1 MLHIILFILKILGLL
16 VLIVLGLV
24 LAVALLI
31 LLVPVRYQ
39 AEGCYDGKVKGK
51 ARITWLLHILSVT
64 AQYEEDLIVR
74 VRIFGF
80 RIGKPKKMDSELKE
94 AEDIVV
100 QAMEIMEPEP
110 IREVLKGKEEDH
122 DRGREEPGSLP
133 PPQEESRNLTPPKEE
148 PKREE
153 PKKEEPNKEELKR
166 EDPKKEEPKKKKGFR
181 IKEMFEKLKKK
192 VLTAFTK
199 LKFFFLRI
207 CDTLRTIKD
216 KKDEIYAWI
225 SDKENQ
231 RTGKLLF
238 RQLKR
243 LVRHILP
250 RRGKGNITFG
260 FDDPYLTGQVLT
272 YASVIYPLCHKH
284 LNLYPVFDQTVFTM
298 EGTFRGRIRM
308 GSVLLIGSR
317 MLLDRNFRRLLKG
330 WLHKGGIA

>member
-39 AEGCYDGKVKGK
+39 AEGSYDGKVKGK

-110 IREVLKGKEEDH
+110 IREVLKGKEEDP
-122 DRGREEPGSLP
+122 DRAREEPRSLP
-133 PPQEESRNLTPPKEE
+133 PPEEESRNLTSPKEE

-153 PKKEEPNKEELKR
+153 PKR
-166 EDPKKEEPKKKKGFR
+166 EEPKKKELKKKKGFQ
-181 IKEMFEKLKKK
+181 IKGMFEKLKKK
-192 VLTAFTK
+192 VLMAFIK

-231 RTGKLLF
+231 RIGKLLF
-238 RQLKR
+238 RQVKR

>member
-24 LAVALLI
+24 LAVVLLI

-39 AEGCYDGKVKGK
+39 AEGSYDGKVRGK
-51 ARITWLLHILSVT
+51 ARITWLLHILSVS

-94 AEDIVV
+94 AEDIMV

-110 IREVLKGKEEDH
+110 IREAQEVKDEIHDRVKEE
-122 DRGREEPGSLP
+122 PKNLP
-133 PPQEESRNLTPPKEE
+133 PPKEE
-148 PKREE
+148 LRNPT
-153 PKKEEPNKEELKR
+153 PP
-166 EDPKKEEPKKKKGFR
+166 KEEPKKKKGFR
-181 IKEMFEKLKKK
+181 VMGVFEKLKKK
-192 VLTAFTK
+192 VLRAFTK
-199 LKFFFLRI
+199 LKFFYLRI

-225 SDKENQ
+225 SNKENQ
-231 RTGKLLF
+231 KTGKLLF
-238 RQLKR
+238 RQVKR
-243 LVRHILP
+243 LIRHILP
-250 RRGKGNITFG
+250 NRGKGNITFG

-284 LNLYPVFDQTVFTM
+284 LNLYPVFDQTVFTV

-308 GSVLLIGSR
+308 GTVLLIGSR
-317 MLLDRNFRRLLKG
+317 MLLDKNFRRLLKG

>member
-24 LAVALLI
+24 LTVALLI

-39 AEGCYDGKVKGK
+39 AEGSYDGKVKGK
-51 ARITWLLHILSVT
+51 TRITWLLHILSVT
-64 AQYEEDLIVR
+64 AQFEEDLIVR

-80 RIGKPKKMDSELKE
+80 RVGKPKKMDSELKE
-94 AEDIVV
+94 AEDIMV

-110 IREVLKGKEEDH
+110 IREAQEVKDEIHDRVKEE
-122 DRGREEPGSLP
+122 PKNLP
-133 PPQEESRNLTPPKEE
+133 PPKEE
-148 PKREE
+148 LRNPM
-153 PKKEEPNKEELKR
+153 PP
-166 EDPKKEEPKKKKGFR
+166 KEEPKKKKGFR
-181 IKEMFEKLKKK
+181 VMGVFEKLKKK
-192 VLTAFTK
+192 VLRAFIK
-199 LKFFFLRI
+199 LKFFFLGI

-225 SDKENQ
+225 SNKENQ
-231 RTGKLLF
+231 KTGKLLF
-238 RQLKR
+238 RQVKR
-243 LVRHILP
+243 LIRHILP

-284 LNLYPVFDQTVFTM
+284 LNLYPVFDQTVFTV

-308 GSVLLIGSR
+308 AAVLLIGSR

>member
-24 LAVALLI
+24 LTVALLI

-39 AEGCYDGKVKGK
+39 AEGSYDGKVKGK

-74 VRIFGF
+74 IRIFGF
-80 RIGKPKKMDSELKE
+80 RKGKPKKMDSELKE
-94 AEDIVV
+94 AEDIMV

-110 IREVLKGKEEDH
+110 IREAQEVKDEIHDRVKEE
-122 DRGREEPGSLP
+122 PKNLP
-133 PPQEESRNLTPPKEE
+133 PPREELRNLTPPKEE
-148 PKREE
+148 S
-153 PKKEEPNKEELKR
+153 
-166 EDPKKEEPKKKKGFR
+166 KKKKGFR
-181 IKEMFEKLKKK
+181 VMGVFKKLKKK
-192 VLTAFTK
+192 VLMAFTK

-225 SDKENQ
+225 SNKENQ
-231 RTGKLLF
+231 KTGKLLF
-238 RQLKR
+238 RQVKR
-243 LVRHILP
+243 LIRHILP

-284 LNLYPVFDQTVFTM
+284 LNLYPVFDQTVFM
-298 EGTFRGRIRM
+298 VEGTFRGRIRL
-308 GSVLLIGSR
+308 GTALFIGLR

>member
-39 AEGCYDGKVKGK
+39 AEGSYDGKVRGK
-51 ARITWLLHILSVT
+51 ARITWLLHILSVS

-94 AEDIVV
+94 AEDIMV
-100 QAMEIMEPEP
+100 QAMEIIEPEP
-110 IREVLKGKEEDH
+110 IREALEVKDEIH
-122 DRGREEPGSLP
+122 DRVKGEPKNLP
-133 PPQEESRNLTPPKEE
+133 PPKEE
-148 PKREE
+148 LRSPT
-153 PKKEEPNKEELKR
+153 PP
-166 EDPKKEEPKKKKGFR
+166 KEEPKKKKGFR
-181 IKEMFEKLKKK
+181 VMGVFEKLKKK
-192 VLTAFTK
+192 VLRAFTK

-225 SDKENQ
+225 SNKENQ
-231 RTGKLLF
+231 KTGKLLF
-238 RQLKR
+238 RQVKR

-284 LNLYPVFDQTVFTM
+284 LNLYPVFDQTVFTV

-308 GSVLLIGSR
+308 GTVLLIGSR

>member
-31 LLVPVRYQ
+31 LLVPIRYQ
-39 AEGCYDGKVKGK
+39 AEGSYDGKVKGK

-110 IREVLKGKEEDH
+110 IREVLKGKEEDP
-122 DRGREEPGSLP
+122 DRVREEPRSLP
-133 PPQEESRNLTPPKEE
+133 PPQEESRKLTPPKEE
-148 PKREE
+148 PKWEEPIREE
-153 PKKEEPNKEELKR
+153 PKKK
-166 EDPKKEEPKKKKGFR
+166 EPKKKKGFQ
-181 IKEMFEKLKKK
+181 IKGMFEKLKKK
-192 VLTAFTK
+192 VLMAFIK

-207 CDTLRTIKD
+207 CDTLKTIKD

-231 RTGKLLF
+231 KTGKLLF
-238 RQLKR
+238 RQVKR

-298 EGTFRGRIRM
+298 EGTYRGRIRM

-317 MLLDRNFRRLLKG
+317 ILLDRNFRRLLKG

>member
-39 AEGCYDGKVKGK
+39 AEGSYDGKVRGK
-51 ARITWLLHILSVT
+51 ARITWLLHILSVS

-74 VRIFGF
+74 VRILGF

-94 AEDIVV
+94 AEDIMV

-110 IREVLKGKEEDH
+110 IREALEVKDEIH
-122 DRGREEPGSLP
+122 DRVKEGPKNLP
-133 PPQEESRNLTPPKEE
+133 PPKEE
-148 PKREE
+148 LRSPT
-153 PKKEEPNKEELKR
+153 PP
-166 EDPKKEEPKKKKGFR
+166 KEEPKKKKGFR
-181 IKEMFEKLKKK
+181 VMGVFEKLKKK
-192 VLTAFTK
+192 VLRAFTK

-225 SDKENQ
+225 SNKENQ
-231 RTGKLLF
+231 KTGKLLF
-238 RQLKR
+238 RQVKR

-250 RRGKGNITFG
+250 RRGRGNITFG

-284 LNLYPVFDQTVFTM
+284 LNLYPVFDQTVFTV

-308 GSVLLIGSR
+308 GTVLLIGSR

>member
-24 LAVALLI
+24 LTVALLI

-39 AEGCYDGKVKGK
+39 AEGSYDGKVKGK

-74 VRIFGF
+74 IRIFGF
-80 RIGKPKKMDSELKE
+80 RKGKPKKMDSELKE
-94 AEDIVV
+94 AEDIMV

-110 IREVLKGKEEDH
+110 IREAQEVKDEIH
-122 DRGREEPGSLP
+122 DRVKEIPKNLP
-133 PPQEESRNLTPPKEE
+133 PPREELRNLTPPKEE
-148 PKREE
+148 S
-153 PKKEEPNKEELKR
+153 
-166 EDPKKEEPKKKKGFR
+166 KKKKGFR
-181 IKEMFEKLKKK
+181 VMGVFEKLKKK
-192 VLTAFTK
+192 VLMAFTK

-216 KKDEIYAWI
+216 KKDEIYAWV
-225 SDKENQ
+225 SNKENQ
-231 RTGKLLF
+231 KTGKLLF
-238 RQLKR
+238 RQVKR
-243 LVRHILP
+243 LIRHILP

-284 LNLYPVFDQTVFTM
+284 LNLYPVFDQTVFM
-298 EGTFRGRIRM
+298 VEGTFRGRIRL
-308 GSVLLIGSR
+308 GTALFIGLR

>member
-31 LLVPVRYQ
+31 LLVPIRYQ
-39 AEGCYDGKVKGK
+39 AEGSYDGKVKGK

-110 IREVLKGKEEDH
+110 IREVLKGQEEDH
-122 DRGREEPGSLP
+122 DRVREEPKSLP
-133 PPQEESRNLTPPKEE
+133 PPQEETRNLTPPKEE

-153 PKKEEPNKEELKR
+153 PKR
-166 EDPKKEEPKKKKGFR
+166 EDPKKEEPKKKKRFR

-192 VLTAFTK
+192 VLMAFTK

-238 RQLKR
+238 RQVKR

-298 EGTFRGRIRM
+298 EGTYRGRIRM

-317 MLLDRNFRRLLKG
+317 MLFDRNFRRLLKG

>member
-16 VLIVLGLV
+16 VLTVLGLV

-39 AEGCYDGKVKGK
+39 AEGSYDGKVRGK
-51 ARITWLLHILSVT
+51 ARITWLLHILSVS

-80 RIGKPKKMDSELKE
+80 RVGKPKKMDSELKE
-94 AEDIVV
+94 AEDIMV

-110 IREVLKGKEEDH
+110 IREALEVKDEIHDRVKEE
-122 DRGREEPGSLP
+122 PKNLP
-133 PPQEESRNLTPPKEE
+133 PPKEE
-148 PKREE
+148 LRSPT
-153 PKKEEPNKEELKR
+153 PP
-166 EDPKKEEPKKKKGFR
+166 KEEPKKKKGFR
-181 IKEMFEKLKKK
+181 VMGVFEKLKKK
-192 VLTAFTK
+192 VLRAFTK

-225 SDKENQ
+225 SNKENQ
-231 RTGKLLF
+231 KTGKLLF
-238 RQLKR
+238 RQVKR

-250 RRGKGNITFG
+250 HRGEGNITFG

-272 YASVIYPLCHKH
+272 YASVIYPLCHRH
-284 LNLYPVFDQTVFTM
+284 LNLYPVFDQTVFTV

-308 GSVLLIGSR
+308 GTVLLIGSR

>member
-39 AEGCYDGKVKGK
+39 AEGSYDGKVKGK

-110 IREVLKGKEEDH
+110 IREVLKGKEEDP
-122 DRGREEPGSLP
+122 DRVREETIP
-133 PPQEESRNLTPPKEE
+133 PPQEESRNLTPPK
-148 PKREE
+148 K
-153 PKKEEPNKEELKR
+153 
-166 EDPKKEEPKKKKGFR
+166 EPKKKKGFQ
-181 IKEMFEKLKKK
+181 IKGMFEKLKKK
-192 VLTAFTK
+192 VLMAFTK

-207 CDTLRTIKD
+207 CDTLKTIKD

-231 RTGKLLF
+231 KTGKLLF
-238 RQLKR
+238 RQVKR

-250 RRGKGNITFG
+250 HRGKGNITFG

-317 MLLDRNFRRLLKG
+317 MLLNRNFRRLLKG

>member
-39 AEGCYDGKVKGK
+39 AEGSYDGKVKGK

-110 IREVLKGKEEDH
+110 IREVLKGKEEDP
-122 DRGREEPGSLP
+122 DRVREEPMSLP
-133 PPQEESRNLTPPKEE
+133 PPQEESRNLIPPKEE
-148 PKREE
+148 PKWEEPIREE
-153 PKKEEPNKEELKR
+153 PKKKV
-166 EDPKKEEPKKKKGFR
+166 PKKKKGFQ
-181 IKEMFEKLKKK
+181 IKGMFEKLKKK
-192 VLTAFTK
+192 VLMAFIK

-207 CDTLRTIKD
+207 CDTLKTIKD

-231 RTGKLLF
+231 KTGKLLF
-238 RQLKR
+238 RQVKR

-250 RRGKGNITFG
+250 RRGEGNITFG

-317 MLLDRNFRRLLKG
+317 MLLNRNFRRLLKG

>member
-16 VLIVLGLV
+16 VLIALGLV

-39 AEGCYDGKVKGK
+39 AEGSYDGKVKGK

-110 IREVLKGKEEDH
+110 IREVLKGKEEDP
-122 DRGREEPGSLP
+122 DRVREEPIP

-148 PKREE
+148 PKKEEPKWEEPKREE
-153 PKKEEPNKEELKR
+153 PKKK
-166 EDPKKEEPKKKKGFR
+166 EPKKKKGFQ
-181 IKEMFEKLKKK
+181 IKGMFEKLKKK
-192 VLTAFTK
+192 VLMAFTK

-207 CDTLRTIKD
+207 CDTLKTIKD

-231 RTGKLLF
+231 KTGKLLF
-238 RQLKR
+238 RQVKR

-298 EGTFRGRIRM
+298 EGKFRGRIRM

-317 MLLDRNFRRLLKG
+317 MLLNRNFRRLLKG

>member
-24 LAVALLI
+24 LAVVLLI

-39 AEGCYDGKVKGK
+39 AEGSYDGKVRGK
-51 ARITWLLHILSVT
+51 ARITWLLHILSVS

-94 AEDIVV
+94 AEDIMV

-110 IREVLKGKEEDH
+110 IREAQEVKDEIHDRVKEE
-122 DRGREEPGSLP
+122 PKNLP
-133 PPQEESRNLTPPKEE
+133 PPKEE
-148 PKREE
+148 LRNPT
-153 PKKEEPNKEELKR
+153 PP
-166 EDPKKEEPKKKKGFR
+166 KEEPKKKKGFR
-181 IKEMFEKLKKK
+181 VMGVFEKLKKK
-192 VLTAFTK
+192 VLRAFTK

-225 SDKENQ
+225 SNKENQ
-231 RTGKLLF
+231 KTGKLLF
-238 RQLKR
+238 RQVKR
-243 LVRHILP
+243 LIRHILP
-250 RRGKGNITFG
+250 NRGKGNITFG

-284 LNLYPVFDQTVFTM
+284 LNLYPVFDQTVFTV

-308 GSVLLIGSR
+308 GTVLLIGSR
-317 MLLDRNFRRLLKG
+317 MLLDKNFRRLLKG

>member
-16 VLIVLGLV
+16 VLAVLGLV
-24 LAVALLI
+24 LAAALLI

-39 AEGCYDGKVKGK
+39 AEGSYDGKVKGK

-64 AQYEEDLIVR
+64 AQFEEDLIVR

-94 AEDIVV
+94 AEDIMV

-110 IREVLKGKEEDH
+110 IRDAQEVKDEIH
-122 DRGREEPGSLP
+122 DRV
-133 PPQEESRNLTPPKEE
+133 KEE
-148 PKREE
+148 PKNL
-153 PKKEEPNKEELKR
+153 PPSKEELR
-166 EDPKKEEPKKKKGFR
+166 NPTPPKEEPKKKKGFR
-181 IKEMFEKLKKK
+181 VMGVFEKLKKK
-192 VLTAFTK
+192 VLRAFTK

-225 SDKENQ
+225 SNKENQ
-231 RTGKLLF
+231 KTGKLLF
-238 RQLKR
+238 RQVKR
-243 LVRHILP
+243 LIRHILP
-250 RRGKGNITFG
+250 LRGKGNITFG

-284 LNLYPVFDQTVFTM
+284 LNLYPVFGQTVFTV

-308 GSVLLIGSR
+308 ATVLLIGSR

>member
-39 AEGCYDGKVKGK
+39 AEGSYDGKVRGK
-51 ARITWLLHILSVT
+51 ARITWLLHILSVS

-74 VRIFGF
+74 VRILGF

-94 AEDIVV
+94 AEDIMV

-110 IREVLKGKEEDH
+110 IREALEVKDEIH
-122 DRGREEPGSLP
+122 DRVKEGPKNLP
-133 PPQEESRNLTPPKEE
+133 PPKEE
-148 PKREE
+148 LRSPT
-153 PKKEEPNKEELKR
+153 PP
-166 EDPKKEEPKKKKGFR
+166 KEEPKKKKGFR
-181 IKEMFEKLKKK
+181 VMGVFEKLKKK
-192 VLTAFTK
+192 VLRAFTK

-225 SDKENQ
+225 SNKENQ
-231 RTGKLLF
+231 KTGKLLF
-238 RQLKR
+238 RQVKR
-243 LVRHILP
+243 LVRHTLP
-250 RRGKGNITFG
+250 RRGRGNITFG

-284 LNLYPVFDQTVFTM
+284 LNLYPVFDQTVFTV

-308 GSVLLIGSR
+308 GTVLLIGSR

>member
-16 VLIVLGLV
+16 VLFVLGLV

-39 AEGCYDGKVKGK
+39 AEGSYDGKVKGK

-94 AEDIVV
+94 AEDIMV

-110 IREVLKGKEEDH
+110 IREALEVKDEIH
-122 DRGREEPGSLP
+122 DRVREEPRSLP
-133 PPQEESRNLTPPKEE
+133 PPKEGLGNLTPPKEE
-148 PKREE
+148 S
-153 PKKEEPNKEELKR
+153 
-166 EDPKKEEPKKKKGFR
+166 KKKKGFR
-181 IKEMFEKLKKK
+181 VMEVFAKLKKK
-192 VLTAFTK
+192 VLRAFAK
-199 LKFFFLRI
+199 LKFFFLRV
-207 CDTLRTIKD
+207 CDTLKTIND

-225 SDKENQ
+225 SNKENQ
-231 RTGKLLF
+231 KTGKLLF
-238 RQLKR
+238 KQVNR

-272 YASVIYPLCHKH
+272 YASVIYPLCYKH
-284 LNLYPVFDQTVFTM
+284 LNLYPIFDHTVFTM
-298 EGTFRGRIRM
+298 EGTFRGRFRM
-308 GSVLLIGSR
+308 GTVLLIGSR

>member
-133 PPQEESRNLTPPKEE
+133 PPQEESGNLTPQKEE

-153 PKKEEPNKEELKR
+153 PKREEPNKEEPKR

-181 IKEMFEKLKKK
+181 IKEMIEKLKKK

-238 RQLKR
+238 RQVKR

>member
-16 VLIVLGLV
+16 VLIVLGFVLV
-24 LAVALLI
+24 VALLI

-133 PPQEESRNLTPPKEE
+133 PPREESRNLTPPKEE

-153 PKKEEPNKEELKR
+153 PKKEEPNKEEPKR
-166 EDPKKEEPKKKKGFR
+166 EEPKREEPKKKKGFR

-272 YASVIYPLCHKH
+272 YASAIYPLCHKH

>member
-24 LAVALLI
+24 LTVALLI

-39 AEGCYDGKVKGK
+39 AEGSYDGKVKGK

-80 RIGKPKKMDSELKE
+80 RKGKPKKMDSELKE
-94 AEDIVV
+94 AEDIMV

-110 IREVLKGKEEDH
+110 IREAQEVKDEIHDRVKEE
-122 DRGREEPGSLP
+122 PKNLP
-133 PPQEESRNLTPPKEE
+133 PPREELRNLTPPEE
-148 PKREE
+148 ES
-153 PKKEEPNKEELKR
+153 
-166 EDPKKEEPKKKKGFR
+166 KKKKGFR
-181 IKEMFEKLKKK
+181 VMGVFKKLKKK
-192 VLTAFTK
+192 VLMAFTK

-225 SDKENQ
+225 SNKENQ
-231 RTGKLLF
+231 KTGKLLF
-238 RQLKR
+238 RQVKR
-243 LVRHILP
+243 LIRHILP

-272 YASVIYPLCHKH
+272 YASVIYPLCHRH
-284 LNLYPVFDQTVFTM
+284 LNLYPVFDQTVFM
-298 EGTFRGRIRM
+298 VEGTFRGRIRL
-308 GSVLLIGSR
+308 GTALFIGLR

>member
-39 AEGCYDGKVKGK
+39 AEGSYDGKVRGK
-51 ARITWLLHILSVT
+51 ARITWLLHILSVS

-74 VRIFGF
+74 VRIFGI

-94 AEDIVV
+94 AEDIMV

-110 IREVLKGKEEDH
+110 IREALEVKDEIHDRVKEE
-122 DRGREEPGSLP
+122 PKNLP
-133 PPQEESRNLTPPKEE
+133 PPKEELRSPTPPKEE
-148 PKREE
+148 PKK
-153 PKKEEPNKEELKR
+153 KKE
-166 EDPKKEEPKKKKGFR
+166 FR
-181 IKEMFEKLKKK
+181 VMGVFEKLKKK
-192 VLTAFTK
+192 VLRAFTK

-225 SDKENQ
+225 SNKENQ
-231 RTGKLLF
+231 KTGKLLF
-238 RQLKR
+238 RQVKR

-284 LNLYPVFDQTVFTM
+284 LNLYPVFDQTVFTV

-308 GSVLLIGSR
+308 GTVLLIGSR

>member
-24 LAVALLI
+24 LTVALLI

-39 AEGCYDGKVKGK
+39 AEGSYDGKVKGK

-80 RIGKPKKMDSELKE
+80 RKGKPKKMDSELKE
-94 AEDIVV
+94 AEDIMV

-110 IREVLKGKEEDH
+110 IREAQEVKDEIHDRVKEE
-122 DRGREEPGSLP
+122 PKNLP
-133 PPQEESRNLTPPKEE
+133 PPREELRNLTPPKEE
-148 PKREE
+148 S
-153 PKKEEPNKEELKR
+153 
-166 EDPKKEEPKKKKGFR
+166 KKKKGFR
-181 IKEMFEKLKKK
+181 VMGVFKKLKKK
-192 VLTAFTK
+192 VLMAFTK

-225 SDKENQ
+225 SNKENQ
-231 RTGKLLF
+231 KTGKLLF
-238 RQLKR
+238 RQVKR
-243 LVRHILP
+243 LIRHILP

-284 LNLYPVFDQTVFTM
+284 LNLYPVFDQTVFM
-298 EGTFRGRIRM
+298 VEGTFRGRIRL
-308 GSVLLIGSR
+308 GTALFIGLR

>member
-24 LAVALLI
+24 LAVVLLI

-39 AEGCYDGKVKGK
+39 AEGSYDGKVRGK
-51 ARITWLLHILSVT
+51 ARITWLLHILSVS

-74 VRIFGF
+74 VRILGF
-80 RIGKPKKMDSELKE
+80 RMGKPKKMDSELKE
-94 AEDIVV
+94 AEDIMV

-110 IREVLKGKEEDH
+110 IREALEVKDEIHDRVKEE
-122 DRGREEPGSLP
+122 PKNLP
-133 PPQEESRNLTPPKEE
+133 PPKEE
-148 PKREE
+148 LRSPT
-153 PKKEEPNKEELKR
+153 PP
-166 EDPKKEEPKKKKGFR
+166 KEEPKKKKGFR
-181 IKEMFEKLKKK
+181 VMGVFEKLKKK
-192 VLTAFTK
+192 VLRAFTK

-225 SDKENQ
+225 SNKENQ
-231 RTGKLLF
+231 KTGKLLF
-238 RQLKR
+238 RQVKR

-250 RRGKGNITFG
+250 RRGRGNITFG

-284 LNLYPVFDQTVFTM
+284 LNLYPVFDQTVFTV

-308 GSVLLIGSR
+308 GTVLLIGSR

>member
-24 LAVALLI
+24 LAAALMI

-39 AEGCYDGKVKGK
+39 AEGSYDGKVKGK
-51 ARITWLLHILSVT
+51 ARITWLLHILSVS

-94 AEDIVV
+94 AEDIMV

-110 IREVLKGKEEDH
+110 IREAQEVKDEIH
-122 DRGREEPGSLP
+122 DKVREEPKNLP
-133 PPQEESRNLTPPKEE
+133 PPKEE
-148 PKREE
+148 VKSPTPPKV
-153 PKKEEPNKEELKR
+153 
-166 EDPKKEEPKKKKGFR
+166 DPKKKKGFR
-181 IKEMFEKLKKK
+181 VMGVFEKLKKK
-192 VLTAFTK
+192 VLMAFTK

-225 SDKENQ
+225 SNKENQ
-231 RTGKLLF
+231 KTGKLLF
-238 RQLKR
+238 RQVKR
-243 LVRHILP
+243 LIRHILP
-250 RRGKGNITFG
+250 LRGKGNITFG

-284 LNLYPVFDQTVFTM
+284 LNLYPVFDQTVFTV
-298 EGTFRGRIRM
+298 EGTFRGRIRI
-308 GSVLLIGSR
+308 GTALLIGLR
-317 MLLDRNFRRLLKG
+317 MLLDKNFRRLLKG

>member
-24 LAVALLI
+24 LAAALLI

-39 AEGCYDGKVKGK
+39 AEGSYDGKVRGK
-51 ARITWLLHILSVT
+51 ARITWLLHILSVS

-94 AEDIVV
+94 AEDIMV

-110 IREVLKGKEEDH
+110 IREALDVKDEIHDRVKEE
-122 DRGREEPGSLP
+122 PKNLP
-133 PPQEESRNLTPPKEE
+133 PPKEE
-148 PKREE
+148 LRSPT
-153 PKKEEPNKEELKR
+153 PP
-166 EDPKKEEPKKKKGFR
+166 KEEPKKKKGFR
-181 IKEMFEKLKKK
+181 VMGVFEKLKKK
-192 VLTAFTK
+192 VLRAFTK

-225 SDKENQ
+225 SNKENQ
-231 RTGKLLF
+231 KTGKLLF
-238 RQLKR
+238 RQVKR

-284 LNLYPVFDQTVFTM
+284 LNLYPVFDQTVFTV

-308 GSVLLIGSR
+308 GTVLLIGSR

>member
-24 LAVALLI
+24 LVVVLLI

-39 AEGCYDGKVKGK
+39 AEGSYDGKVRGK
-51 ARITWLLHILSVT
+51 ARITWLLHILSVS

-94 AEDIVV
+94 AEDIMV

-110 IREVLKGKEEDH
+110 IREAQEVKDEIH
-122 DRGREEPGSLP
+122 DRV
-133 PPQEESRNLTPPKEE
+133 KEE
-148 PKREE
+148 PKNLLP
-153 PKKEEPNKEELKR
+153 PKKELRSPT
-166 EDPKKEEPKKKKGFR
+166 PPKEEPKKKKGFR
-181 IKEMFEKLKKK
+181 VMEVFEKLKKK
-192 VLTAFTK
+192 VLRAFTK
-199 LKFFFLRI
+199 LKFFFRRI

-225 SDKENQ
+225 SNKENQ
-231 RTGKLLF
+231 KTGKLLF
-238 RQLKR
+238 RQVKR
-243 LVRHILP
+243 LIRHILP

-284 LNLYPVFDQTVFTM
+284 LNLYPVFDQTVFTV

-308 GSVLLIGSR
+308 GTVLLIGSR
-317 MLLDRNFRRLLKG
+317 MLLDKNFRRLLKG

>member
-39 AEGCYDGKVKGK
+39 AEGSYDGKVKGK

-110 IREVLKGKEEDH
+110 IREVLKGKEEDP
-122 DRGREEPGSLP
+122 DRVREEPIP

-148 PKREE
+148 PK
-153 PKKEEPNKEELKR
+153 
-166 EDPKKEEPKKKKGFR
+166 KKKGFQ
-181 IKEMFEKLKKK
+181 IKGMFEKLKKK
-192 VLTAFTK
+192 VLMAFTK

-207 CDTLRTIKD
+207 CDTLKTIKD

-231 RTGKLLF
+231 KTGKLLF
-238 RQLKR
+238 RQVKR

-250 RRGKGNITFG
+250 HRGKGNITFG

-317 MLLDRNFRRLLKG
+317 MLLNRNFRRLLKG

>member
-39 AEGCYDGKVKGK
+39 AEGSYDGKVRGK
-51 ARITWLLHILSVT
+51 ARITWLLHILSVS

-74 VRIFGF
+74 VRILGF

-94 AEDIVV
+94 AEDIMV

-110 IREVLKGKEEDH
+110 IREALEVKDEIH
-122 DRGREEPGSLP
+122 DRVKEGPKNLP
-133 PPQEESRNLTPPKEE
+133 PPKEE
-148 PKREE
+148 LRSPT
-153 PKKEEPNKEELKR
+153 PP
-166 EDPKKEEPKKKKGFR
+166 KEEPKKKKGFR
-181 IKEMFEKLKKK
+181 VMGVFEKLKKK
-192 VLTAFTK
+192 VLRAFTK

-225 SDKENQ
+225 SNKENQ
-231 RTGKLLF
+231 KTGKLLF
-238 RQLKR
+238 RQVKR

-284 LNLYPVFDQTVFTM
+284 LNLYPVFDQTVFTV

-308 GSVLLIGSR
+308 GTVLLIGSR